1 MSQKRTTTKK
11 SIITVVRVE
20 KKFLPQYIQDPT
32 KFIHLGNTQAMI
44 TDISSK
50 RHVLMID
57 NYDSFTWNLYQY
69 LHQSPKCGK
78 VDVYRNDK
86 ITISQIE
93 NEIKPDIIFIS
104 PGPGHPLTDSGI
116 SRDIIKYFL
125 GKIPIFGVCMGQ
137 ECIFDVF
144 GGDVSYAGEI
154 VHGKTTTIKHDG
166 KGMFENVPQSVAV
179 TRYHSLAG
187 SSKSL
192 PDVLEV
198 TAVTETQPEVI
209 MGVRHK
215 KYTIE
220 GVQFHPESILTES
233 GQLMID
239 NLLGVYGGTWEENDA
254 IKTGKSIK
262 INNKNGGENILQK
275 IYKQREID
283 YESIEKLPGKSFEN
297 LQIEL
302 DLDLAPPLINFYD
315 RLKYTQSNLKETI
328 ILSEFKRASPSKGD
342 ININAHPANQALTYS
357 TNGCSTISVLTE
369 PHWFKGSLD
378 DLTLIR
384 KVIDK
389 PTTKDYK
396 RPAVLR
402 KEFIF
407 NKYQILES
415 RLAGADTVLLIV
427 KMLNDETLLHELYQY
442 SLKLGMIPLVEVNNS
457 DELSQALKLTH
468 KGTTEDPLIIGV
480 NNRNLTTFD
489 VDLNTTSNLVKQAKT
504 SDRKGD
510 VLVLALS
517 GISSVDDVK
526 KYKYEDNVDG
536 FLIGESLMR
545 AEEKGEAGK
554 FLHDLCT
561 C

>member
-1 MSQKRTTTKK
+1 MKK
-11 SIITVVRVE
+11 KI
-20 KKFLPQYIQDPT
+20 LPQYIQDPT
-32 KFIHLGNTQAMI
+32 KFIHPQSNQAM
-44 TDISSK
+44 TADRSSK

-166 KGMFENVPQSVAV
+166 KGMFENIPQSVAV

-283 YESIEKLPGKSFEN
+283 YKLIEKLPGKSFEN

-302 DLDLAPPLINFYD
+302 NLDLAPPLINFYD

-468 KGTTEDPLIIGV
+468 KETTEDPLIIGV

>member
-1 MSQKRTTTKK
+1 MT
-11 SIITVVRVE
+11 
-20 KKFLPQYIQDPT
+20 
-32 KFIHLGNTQAMI
+32 

-283 YESIEKLPGKSFEN
+283 YKLIEKLPGKSFEN

-302 DLDLAPPLINFYD
+302 NLDLAPPLINFYD

-468 KGTTEDPLIIGV
+468 KETTEDPLIIGV